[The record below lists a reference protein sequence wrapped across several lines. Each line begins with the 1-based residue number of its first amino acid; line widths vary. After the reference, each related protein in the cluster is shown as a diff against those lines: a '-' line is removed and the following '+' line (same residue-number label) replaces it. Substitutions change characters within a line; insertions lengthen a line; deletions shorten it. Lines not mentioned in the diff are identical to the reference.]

1 MKNYFI
7 QKHLVQY
14 TETPSTKH
22 KHRVMRTSES
32 VFRYL
37 LQRIINKIRK
47 KHIKI
52 EKDHERRR
60 AYLIVDSD
68 SNI

>member
-37 LQRIINKIRK
+37 LQRIINKIS
-47 KHIKI
+47 
-52 EKDHERRR
+52 EKTHKD
-60 AYLIVDSD
+60 
-68 SNI
+68 